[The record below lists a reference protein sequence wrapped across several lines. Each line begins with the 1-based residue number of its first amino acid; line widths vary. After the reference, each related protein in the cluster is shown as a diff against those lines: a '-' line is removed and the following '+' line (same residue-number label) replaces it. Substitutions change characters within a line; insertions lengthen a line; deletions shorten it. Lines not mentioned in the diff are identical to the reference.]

1 MNITKYKTWTWQS
14 TKQTWTYWNWQIQKW
29 TAILRQNTKQIWTLL
44 NTKNWTWRNTQQTC
58 PIKPINTKSWTT
70 ILSWS
75 TKQTYWIQKLI
86 MTEHKTNMNI
96 TKYKTWTLQ
105 NTKLTWTWLKN
116 WAALLRQNTK
126 QNTTTLWWI
135 KQ

>member
-29 TAILRQNTKQIWTLL
+29 TAILRRNTKQIWTLL
-44 NTKNWTWRNTQQTC
+44 NTKNRTWQNTQQTC

-116 WAALLRQNTK
+116 WAALLRRNTK